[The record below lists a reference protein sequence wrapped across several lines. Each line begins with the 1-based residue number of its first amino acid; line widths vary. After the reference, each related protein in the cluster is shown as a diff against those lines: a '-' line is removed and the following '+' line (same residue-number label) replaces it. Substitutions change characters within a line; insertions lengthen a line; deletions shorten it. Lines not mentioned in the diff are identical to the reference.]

1 MDISVLF
8 RSLLFTPF
16 LQRPF
21 AADPVVIIDWFGGNR
36 RRSILQHDMCQTK
49 VVTVGWFR
57 IFRADR
63 LQFGSPVFWSR
74 GVRFTWGSVVH
85 ITTKSMSKL
94 AYWSRVAQEIM
105 HRAWC
110 LVLID
115 TNHCIYQQRVRQQRS
130 QSKSIHGV
138 RIEAIVKTTKSSP
151 CWSGDRVFGRGPSRH
166 VSVLV
171 SLSKR
176 EALRSWRLRDDAPTG
191 RQVERQS
198 LLGCF
203 HSQTRC
209 KRFARRRRR
218 RPKMLLNMRLF
229 RVRSSRMLTDVII
242 RADTTNTTVRRAT
255 RLRAKVE
262 SVGGNCEFSTAK
274 RYGCSHIGVTRD

>member
-110 LVLID
+110 LVLGA
-115 TNHCIYQQRVRQQRS
+115 HRY
-130 QSKSIHGV
+130 KSLYLP
-138 RIEAIVKTTKSSP
+138 AT
-151 CWSGDRVFGRGPSRH
+151 
-166 VSVLV
+166 
-171 SLSKR
+171 
-176 EALRSWRLRDDAPTG
+176 
-191 RQVERQS
+191 
-198 LLGCF
+198 
-203 HSQTRC
+203 SQTTEESEQ
-209 KRFARRRRR
+209 
-218 RPKMLLNMRLF
+218 
-229 RVRSSRMLTDVII
+229 V
-242 RADTTNTTVRRAT
+242 NTWSKNR
-255 RLRAKVE
+255 
-262 SVGGNCEFSTAK
+262 GNCENNK
-274 RYGCSHIGVTRD
+274 V